1 MPSINTHASRQAAHR
16 AKPLQ
21 ARLKKEQ
28 GVIKK
33 LRVIFGSAKK
43 HSRSVEMRCGVTG
56 SQLWSLIE
64 IRDRPGLKVSELA
77 NLMTIHLSTASNLLD
92 KLQARELV
100 RRERLDSDQR
110 VVRLYLTVAGQR
122 IVAKAPHPA
131 RGVVPDALSAVPRK
145 VLDALDVSLDH
156 VISKLKIKDEG
167 ATETP
172 VADI

>member
-1 MPSINTHASRQAAHR
+1 MPSTSKHVSRQIPPR

-21 ARLKKEQ
+21 ARLNKEQ

-43 HSRSVEMRCGVTG
+43 HSRAVETRCGVSG
-56 SQLWSLIE
+56 SQLWALIE
-64 IRDRPGLKVSELA
+64 LRDRPGLKVSELA

-100 RRERLDSDQR
+100 RRERLDNDQR
-110 VVRLYLTVAGQR
+110 VVRLYLTATGKRV
-122 IVAKAPHPA
+122 VAKAPHPA
-131 RGVVPDALSAVPRK
+131 RGVVPDALGTVPRK
-145 VLDALDVSLDH
+145 VLDALDLSLDH
-156 VISKLKIKDEG
+156 LISQLKIKDEG

-172 VADI
+172 LADI